1 MIHMDSVGPV
11 LLERSSKAR
20 RLILTVRPF
29 RTTRVAVPRGVTFQ
43 EAESFAVSRKG
54 WIVKHLKEIRHI
66 EQIYMEREKQ
76 GCQID
81 RQHAIKALT
90 SRTEEL
96 ASLHGF
102 TFSRVTVRNQKTRWG
117 SCSSAN
123 NISLNMKLLLL
134 PEELRDF
141 IILHELVH
149 TRVKNHSRKFWD
161 ELLQVEPLAREYTM
175 QIKKYN
181 LRLL

>member
-1 MIHMDSVGPV
+1 MDTVGPL

-29 RTTRVAVPRGVTFQ
+29 KTIRVAVPHGVSFQ
-43 EAESFAVSRKG
+43 EAEAFAINRKE
-54 WIVKHLKEIRHI
+54 WIARNQQEIRVI
-66 EQIYMEREKQ
+66 EKAYKEREKQ
-76 GCQID
+76 GCQVD
-81 RQHAIKALT
+81 RRQAGRILR

-102 TFSRVTVRNQKTRWG
+102 TFNRVTVRNQKTIWG

-149 TRVKNHSRKFWD
+149 TRVKNHSRKFWH
-161 ELLQVEPLAREYTM
+161 ELLQVEPLARQYSG